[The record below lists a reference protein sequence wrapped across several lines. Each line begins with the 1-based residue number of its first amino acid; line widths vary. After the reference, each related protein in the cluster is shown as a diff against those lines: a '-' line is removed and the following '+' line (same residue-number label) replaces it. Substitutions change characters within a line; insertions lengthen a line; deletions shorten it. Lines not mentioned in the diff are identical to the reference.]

1 MKNIALIDFT
11 QESIQAL
18 TYAIEFTKV
27 TGGKLELV
35 NVSDSKNFVNSYN
48 ELLDIRDRYA
58 TTDFTFEVK
67 ELIGEFEEELSDY
80 IENEKIGF
88 VFSGTHN
95 MTFFERFLSS
105 RALKLLNR
113 IQANFVFVPS
123 SAKTDQKMNKIVI
136 PVFSDKHSLQ
146 NIEAL
151 RYLNLF
157 MKLELVLVTPKVND
171 PELKTTLIT
180 GAKLLEK
187 AGIPFTVES
196 IGQNEDELR
205 DLLVDLAVLKKA
217 NLISI
222 VNLTEQHMFNF
233 GVKGFVEKLIR
244 NEAGLP
250 VLVIQ
255 NHSTEYYS
263 GFHTSGGY

>member
-11 QESIQAL
+11 EESIQAL
-18 TYAIEFTKV
+18 TYAIEFTKL

-35 NVSDSKNFVNSYN
+35 NVSDSKNFASSYN
-48 ELLDIRDRYA
+48 ELQDIQARYSKA
-58 TTDFTFEVK
+58 DFTFEIK
-67 ELIGEFEEELSDY
+67 ELLGEFEEELSDY

-88 VFSGTHN
+88 VFSGTHD

-123 SAKTDQKMNKIVI
+123 SSKTDQKMSKIVI

-151 RYLNLF
+151 RYLNQF
-157 MKLELVLVTPKVND
+157 MKLELVLVSTKMDD
-171 PELKTTLIT
+171 PDLKTTLIT
-180 GAKLLEK
+180 GAKLLEE

-196 IGQNEDELR
+196 IGQSEDELR
-205 DLLVDLAVLKKA
+205 DMLVDLAVVKKA

-233 GVKGFVEKLIR
+233 EVKGFVEKLIR
-244 NEAGLP
+244 NDAGLP

-263 GFHTSGGY
+263 SFHTSGGY